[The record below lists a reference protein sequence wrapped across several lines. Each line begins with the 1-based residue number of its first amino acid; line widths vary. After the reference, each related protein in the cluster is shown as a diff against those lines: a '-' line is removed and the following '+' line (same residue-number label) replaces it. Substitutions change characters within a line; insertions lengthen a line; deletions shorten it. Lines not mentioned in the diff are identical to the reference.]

1 MNFSMHLDKL
11 RNVIN
16 QTHNRNKL
24 DSFILKVN
32 QNLIKSQ

>member
-1 MNFSMHLDKL
+1 MNLFMHLDKL

-16 QTHNRNKL
+16 QTHNHNKL